1 MHLFIYLL
9 NYVFIYALIILFM
22 CLFPHLR
29 IHLYIYSRIYLFTLE
44 FIYLLLIYLRNFT
57 YLLIYL
63 RIYLFFHLF
72 IYVFILFLF
81 VYVFI
86 YVFIY
91 LFIYRFIYLF
101 IQLFTYL
108 LFPLMSLL
116 YMPMVYLT
124 FSLQWHGSKNINPR
138 WLENLH
144 LKSNRAEPQTCKKLN
159 RFILQIL
166 RVSACFMIY
175 CSAKHHLDWFLCWS
189 ENCTAVSIFAF
200 NTGNTVINWFNV
212 QVLFERFTLF
222 PFNFLSS
229 HESASSPRP
238 LTPLLSALM
247 HAWITGLYLKQL
259 TTRVWLFCIVLQN
272 SKPHYIHYAKLLS
285 LVAEQPWGYLFMFA
299 MGAAICCQGLIAWH
313 GSMCT
318 CGPNPAVHSPC
329 FWCQRQ

>member
-1 MHLFIYLL
+1 M
-9 NYVFIYALIILFM
+9 
-22 CLFPHLR
+22 
-29 IHLYIYSRIYLFTLE
+29 
-44 FIYLLLIYLRNFT
+44 RNFT
-57 YLLIYL
+57 YLFIYL
-63 RIYLFFHLF
+63 SIYLFIHIF
-72 IYVFILFLF
+72 IYVFILYLF

-86 YVFIY
+86 CVFIY
-91 LFIYRFIYLF
+91 LFIYVFIYWFIYLF
-101 IQLFTYL
+101 SYLYTYM
-108 LFPLMSLL
+108 LFPLVFLL
-116 YMPMVYLT
+116 YIICPWSISHSVYSGMVRKISTPDDWKFYIQNRTEPNRKHVKILT
-124 FSLQWHGSKNINPR
+124 
-138 WLENLH
+138 
-144 LKSNRAEPQTCKKLN
+144 
-159 RFILQIL
+159 
-166 RVSACFMIY
+166 VSSCRYYVFPHASWY
-175 CSAKHHLDWFLCWS
+175 TAVQKHHLDWFLCWS

-259 TTRVWLFCIVLQN
+259 TTRVGLLCIVLQN

-318 CGPNPAVHSPC
+318 CGPDPAVHSPC
-329 FWCQRQ
+329 FWRQ